1 MAHSWEIKQA
11 NSKNINIPSG
21 FKSYEI
27 GPITVFKLVNSDK
40 GSYKSIDEISDAIIN
55 KIVVT
60 EIKRLKSELQTINKI
75 YNKGSVKGIDIRYI
89 KNIISSLIKR
99 IEKNDFEE
107 LRISIQKMF
116 QKNNT
121 GGKLN
126 NYELL
131 FDSTINGF
139 KQFWSVDYPTIEKH
153 LNILYNFKKTTLNKL
168 NKFEMFIKENKKNI
182 KNINVEDFNNL
193 NDILSSYEI
202 ELNANSIIKKNHYF
216 KKLISN
222 ENLIDDNFSNY
233 KKFDSWLNL
242 ETVIYKAIK
251 ETELEKEREANFKI
265 TNYFE
270 TNEERAE
277 RERKDKKQYKEF
289 QKNLNICKT
298 KLRKEFKNLYPEK
311 FNAWSKE
318 INELEKLNQTNL
330 RSTNGSLKLATIS
343 DELSV
348 VCEIQDKTN
357 REILKFIKSVRE
369 KVLIINGMA
378 GTGKTSKVAEII
390 NLCDELNL
398 PLNEVFISAPST
410 VGAAN
415 IRQRWR
421 LRAEVFQKRVNKY
434 TLYQSESLRLFIVDE
449 ANMLTSAQLKM
460 LFKKYKKNKEIK
472 FIFIGDSGQ
481 INAYDHDNDKAE
493 ESPALDKE
501 SIVES
506 AKKAG
511 LELTKYEIR
520 DIELTVDFRFLNIDN
535 VDRFLAAMKWLR
547 EEDAVTPIFENFLE
561 KAGYPYSEVVE
572 TLKSKNEIIDKFNA
586 NLSIYDY
593 LNKRIEVGQAIDI
606 ERLKKRFSL
615 KFDSEKT
622 RLAIKEYENPENRRP
637 ELGKLYSKLF
647 PNIKQRTR
655 KPEEV
660 DSSIILRRSNE
671 GVVDSNTSLRPHL
684 FNESDSELKEI
695 ELGELIFIKKTPK
708 NTKEYQL
715 KTNIDDGD
723 LVVVTKLYE
732 SIEHNGNKI
741 SHIGVKPVLKRLDTF
756 SQNLIDKFDRFA
768 KKFLNLGI
776 SLFSEIDIT
785 VWHGNLN
792 IEDDYEK
799 WKEYIDLAIRLKPED
814 KKFHDPY
821 LITYGYTRTMFTAQG
836 GEWENVFIHQGD
848 MWGYSAKEQKK
859 YVYTAVSRTSKKVYF
874 SN

>member
-1 MAHSWEIKQA
+1 MSFTIYQDKKYRNLKKFYSLGNHEQMIFGKWVLVKFSSISSGEIKELNEA
-11 NSKNINIPSG
+11 AAEIAENLIEDKLTEILSYVNWSKN
-21 FKSYEI
+21 
-27 GPITVFKLVNSDK
+27 
-40 GSYKSIDEISDAIIN
+40 
-55 KIVVT
+55 
-60 EIKRLKSELQTINKI
+60 EL
-75 YNKGSVKGIDIRYI
+75 R
-89 KNIISSLIKR
+89 KNIINENEFKLLEEYAASCNSSLKSKPDTYDRLIKEIKDR
-99 IEKNDFEE
+99 VYFRTYFTNEIVNKNLWIPFIEHYKTLREKSKKAYDYSAEVSEVLKEGENFLKKNKKDLKIIFSDKDPKILKDILLNVKLLMKYTEKPGVLINTKEQIEEINDFFETLKIFKVAIDEFEKN
-107 LRISIQKMF
+107 
-116 QKNNT
+116 
-121 GGKLN
+121 
-126 NYELL
+126 
-131 FDSTINGF
+131 
-139 KQFWSVDYPTIEKH
+139 
-153 LNILYNFKKTTLNKL
+153 
-168 NKFEMFIKENKKNI
+168 ENKK
-182 KNINVEDFNNL
+182 
-193 NDILSSYEI
+193 
-202 ELNANSIIKKNHYF
+202 
-216 KKLISN
+216 
-222 ENLIDDNFSNY
+222 
-233 KKFDSWLNL
+233 
-242 ETVIYKAIK
+242 ETG
-251 ETELEKEREANFKI
+251 F
-265 TNYFE
+265 FE

-277 RERKDKKQYKEF
+277 RENNERERYKEF
-289 QKNLNICKT
+289 QENLIYCKSQ
-298 KLRKEFKNLYPEK
+298 LRKEFQILYPEK
-311 FNAWSKE
+311 FNAWSAKLE
-318 INELEKLNQTNL
+318 ELKKLNRATFKLESSIELANLSEKL
-330 RSTNGSLKLATIS
+330 S
-343 DELSV
+343 D
-348 VCEIQDKTN
+348 VCEIQDKPN
-357 REILKFIKSVRE
+357 KEIKEFIESVHE

-390 NLCDELNL
+390 NLCGELNL

-434 TLYQSESLRLFIVDE
+434 TLYQSESLKLFVVDE
-449 ANMLTSAQLKM
+449 ANMLTSAQLRM
-460 LFKKYKKNKEIK
+460 LFKKYIKNKEIK

-501 SIVES
+501 SIVEN

-520 DIELTVDFRFLNIDN
+520 NIDLTVDFRFLDIDN

-561 KAGYPYSEVVE
+561 KAGYPNSEVVE

-606 ERLKKRFSL
+606 ERLIKRFNL
-615 KFDSEKT
+615 KFDYEKT
-622 RLAIKEYENPENRRP
+622 RLAIEEYENPENRRP

-768 KKFLNLGI
+768 KKYLNLGI

-799 WKEYIDLAIRLKPED
+799 WKEYIDLAIRLKPVD